1 MAAQSADPAENYLT
15 AEKFSV
21 GSCHTSD
28 SPWNYIRHVKRW
40 EGMAGDSTSAVWV
53 RKNRHVQGIIHL
65 FYFGPHS
72 EDGLCNSD
80 SVDFTDEPICPTVL

>member
-1 MAAQSADPAENYLT
+1 MAE
-15 AEKFSV
+15 
-21 GSCHTSD
+21 
-28 SPWNYIRHVKRW
+28 
-40 EGMAGDSTSAVWV
+40 DSTAAVWV

-80 SVDFTDEPICPTVL
+80 SVDFRDEPICPAVL